1 MTLIK
6 TGDKVRRGVA
16 IMGKVA
22 DAVDTGDLQT
32 VQQTVDGLTAQER
45 EGLRELKTFLN
56 LFAGVLKL

>member
-22 DAVDTGDLQT
+22 DAVDTGDLNSK
-32 VQQTVDGLTAQER
+32 R
-45 EGLRELKTFLN
+45 S
-56 LFAGVLKL
+56 